1 LNNLELFPA
10 IRFNLLLFKE
20 KAKGF
25 PLLSGLGETYKGE
38 DHLKRRRSTIYK
50 EVKPRIETLFW
61 QSDDRDNPKTPKSG
75 TKSLNIPLQTYQKR
89 AIGNAK
95 SLKQAACKGIKIT
108 KPYHFADI
116 SYLLDKNDNCKFC

>member
-61 QSDDRDNPKTPKSG
+61 QSDDRDN
-75 TKSLNIPLQTYQKR
+75 LQNSQKR
-89 AIGNAK
+89 NKIAK
-95 SLKQAACKGIKIT
+95 YPIADLSKKSYWQCKVAKTGC
-108 KPYHFADI
+108 
-116 SYLLDKNDNCKFC
+116 L